1 MFWGKS
7 RNLQNRIAPPIS
19 SMYDFYINFKIL
31 ANYINVFNSIH
42 KYGYMVTIF
51 ISDLVF
57 KETETIVVWG
67 VGWEGGSRRRGYMY
81 TYS

>member
-1 MFWGKS
+1 MFWAKS
-7 RNLQNRIAPPIS
+7 RNLQNRIVPPMS
-19 SMYDFYINFKIL
+19 SMYDFDINLKIL
-31 ANYINVFNSIH
+31 ANYINLSNSIH

-57 KETETIVVWG
+57 KRNRNYSCLG
-67 VGWEGGSRRRGYMY
+67 VGWEGGSRRRGYMN